1 MEDCRGRE
9 WTAVENPTDNLSKM
23 GQEVDSMSRD
33 IVGHIHKLW
42 ATVTIKETYVWIK
55 WAKRLK
61 KMITLFI

>member
-1 MEDCRGRE
+1 MEDCRSRE

-55 WAKRLK
+55 
-61 KMITLFI
+61 